1 MQKNLSLPAVLQ
13 QLAAEGVEKV
23 KLAIVDIDG
32 VLRGK
37 VMAFDK
43 FASIASTGFGFCDVV
58 FGWDAGDR
66 AYDNGLVTGWHTGY
80 PDAMA
85 VVDPGTFRRVPWE
98 GGIPFFLAD
107 FRVRLNGGAGSADA
121 VSLGAGS
128 AVAVSS
134 SAGSADAVSLGAG
147 SADAVSLGAGSA
159 VAVSSG
165 AAGADAALPVCPRGL
180 LKQVIGRAAEAGYSA
195 VFSQEFEWF
204 NFIAPAAGEA
214 LSFSTLKPMTQGMFG
229 YSILRASQGS
239 TYFHA
244 LFDGLKQYGVPLEGL
259 HTETGPGVYEAA
271 ILYADVLEA
280 ADRAV
285 LFKAGVKEIACRHGI
300 LPTFMAKISPDLPGC
315 SGHVHQSLWAADGSQ
330 NLFYDAASPTGISPL
345 MESYIAGQLHCLPHI
360 LPMVAPTVNSYKR
373 LVEGAWAPTTLTWGI
388 DNRTVALR
396 ALPGSAKSTRLE
408 TRVVGSDSN
417 PYLAMAAC
425 LAAGLYGV
433 RHGLRLTTPATRGNG
448 YADKSHGVLPRNLWE
463 ATQNMKH
470 SPLAKELFG
479 EAFVDHF
486 VRTREWEWRQFGQ
499 AVTDW
504 EWKRYF
510 EII

>member
-1 MQKNLSLPAVLQ
+1 MAKSLTLPELLQ
-13 QLAAEGVEKV
+13 HLAAEHTEKV

-43 FASIASTGFGFCDVV
+43 FVSIAEKGFGFCDVV
-58 FGWDAGDR
+58 FGWDAEDR
-66 AYDNGLVTGWHTGY
+66 AYDNGTFTGWHTGY
-80 PDAMA
+80 PDAVA
-85 VVDPGTFRRVPWE
+85 VVDAGTFRRVPWE

-107 FRVRLNGGAGSADA
+107 FRESGEPSGAGSA
-121 VSLGAGS
+121 LR
-128 AVAVSS
+128 
-134 SAGSADAVSLGAG
+134 
-147 SADAVSLGAGSA
+147 
-159 VAVSSG
+159 
-165 AAGADAALPVCPRGL
+165 VCPRGL
-180 LKQVIGRAAEAGYSA
+180 LKRVIAQAAEVGYSA

-204 NFIAPAAGEA
+204 NFMAPVAGEP
-214 LSFSTLKPMTQGMFG
+214 LSPATLKPMTQGMFG

-239 TYFHA
+239 AYFHA
-244 LFDGLKQYGVPLEGL
+244 LFDELKRYGVPLEGL

-285 LFKAGVKEIACRHGI
+285 LFKAGVKEIAHRHGVV
-300 LPTFMAKISPDLPGC
+300 PTFMAKISPDLPGC
-315 SGHVHQSLWAADGSQ
+315 SGHVHQSLWTADGSR
-330 NLFYDAASPTGISPL
+330 NLFYDASTSTGMSAL
-345 MESYIAGQLHCLPHI
+345 MESYIAGQLYCLPHI

-396 ALPGSAKSTRLE
+396 ALPGSDKSTRLE

-433 RHGLRLTTPATRGNG
+433 RQGLMLTTPATHGNG

-463 ATQNMKH
+463 ATQNMRH
-470 SPLAKELFG
+470 STLAKELFG
-479 EAFVDHF
+479 EGFVDHF
-486 VRTREWEWRQFGQ
+486 VRTREWEWRQFGA